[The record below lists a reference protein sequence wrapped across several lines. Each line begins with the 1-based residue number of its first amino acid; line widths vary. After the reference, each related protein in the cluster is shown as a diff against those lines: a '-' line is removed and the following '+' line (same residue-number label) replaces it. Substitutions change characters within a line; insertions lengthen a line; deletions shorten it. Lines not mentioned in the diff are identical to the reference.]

1 MKNFPLEV
9 NSRFRVG
16 LLTLYKLRNRKGK
29 TSEEN
34 RTESDLWDKN
44 QAYQHTHNGSHGREK
59 AEIFEETVAGI
70 LQI

>member
-44 QAYQHTHNGSHGREK
+44 QAYQHIHNGSLRNKGDRGMGRK
-59 AEIFEETVAGI
+59 SVWRNYH
-70 LQI
+70 